1 MRDCT
6 IDLWW
11 GKSVSKI
18 SSAYES
24 FLSGELNN
32 AQKIRE
38 EVSGLTA
45 DCITTLTKQ
54 ENIWLVANIPVEKI
68 TECMINSLEKEI
80 TQSGLKTDLNWYQ
93 EFRKNTTRYY
103 VNDLRKMWVPDHKIV
118 EAIMWLE
125 EYLEIHFLKPQD
137 ILEHCHLEKVIH

>member
-1 MRDCT
+1 
-6 IDLWW
+6 
-11 GKSVSKI
+11 
-18 SSAYES
+18 
-24 FLSGELNN
+24 
-32 AQKIRE
+32 
-38 EVSGLTA
+38 
-45 DCITTLTKQ
+45 
-54 ENIWLVANIPVEKI
+54 
-68 TECMINSLEKEI
+68 MINSLEKEI